1 MKLPTAHT
9 AVFALATIFAAS
21 SATPSLAR
29 TRVTTHVQVTHHPD
43 AYMPYGSDDSNIV
56 NGHYAPGS
64 TGYGRAAYNP
74 EQPTDPDPR
83 IGGAFKMQT
92 DR

>member
-1 MKLPTAHT
+1 MKLHTAHV
-9 AVFALATIFAAS
+9 AALCLAAIFAAS

-29 TRVTTHVQVTHHPD
+29 VHPVAHVQVAHPATASM
-43 AYMPYGSDDSNIV
+43 AYDDGNIV
-56 NGHYAPGS
+56 DGHYAPGS

-83 IGGAFKMQT
+83 IGGAFKWST